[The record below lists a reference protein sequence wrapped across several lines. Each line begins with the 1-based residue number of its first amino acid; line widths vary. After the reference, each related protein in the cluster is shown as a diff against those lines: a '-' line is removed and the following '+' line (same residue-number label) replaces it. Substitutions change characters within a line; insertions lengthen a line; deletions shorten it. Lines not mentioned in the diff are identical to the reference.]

1 MQIYS
6 KEDQNIIFEIQR
18 MENEIK
24 YAKRVLDFPRK
35 NLTYLRSFELTYKI
49 SMYMVVLRLLKV
61 QFTKGEKNKFPSRFF
76 LAGNGAVVYR

>member
-61 QFTKGEKNKFPSRFF
+61 
-76 LAGNGAVVYR
+76 

>member
-1 MQIYS
+1 
-6 KEDQNIIFEIQR
+6 

-49 SMYMVVLRLLKV
+49 SMY
-61 QFTKGEKNKFPSRFF
+61 
-76 LAGNGAVVYR
+76 VYV

>member
-1 MQIYS
+1 MQIQS

-35 NLTYLRSFELTYKI
+35 KSYLSPEF
-49 SMYMVVLRLLKV
+49 
-61 QFTKGEKNKFPSRFF
+61 
-76 LAGNGAVVYR
+76 